1 VKLSTKRRALMVN
14 GVLAV
19 LLVAGAGMAYASLNE
34 GPRQAPTTSGAGAT
48 SRVTRTT
55 VTATVSASGSVA
67 SAKTRALSFGVGGT
81 VKEIKV
87 KPGDTVKKGQVLA
100 RLDDDAAR
108 ESVDSAKAALDAA
121 LDAGTDTAAKYSQYI
136 SARNAYREARR
147 ELAGTVIKAPFAG
160 TVTAVNGAVGG
171 SASGSASGSS
181 ASGASGSSGSSAGSR
196 GAGGGGSAQ
205 SSAGSAG
212 SSGSGGG
219 FIELA
224 DTRKLHIVGNFTEA
238 DVTRLKV
245 GQPATFTF
253 DALPGVTARGEVTLI
268 DPVARTSNNVV
279 QYAVTIA
286 MTEPPEQVRLGQTT
300 TVQVVVDQAE
310 DVLAVPTSAI
320 STAGGQSTVT
330 VLRNGVETRRRV
342 EIGVRGDAFTE
353 IRSGLNEGDQVVRRL
368 DASTTGGRGGGPGFG
383 GGPVRSGIGGGPR

>member
-1 VKLSTKRRALMVN
+1 VKLSTRRRALLVN
-14 GVLAV
+14 GALAV
-19 LLVAGAGMAYASLNE
+19 LLVAGAGVAYASLNE
-34 GPRQAPTTSGAGAT
+34 GSRPAPATSGVT
-48 SRVTRTT
+48 TRVIRTT

-67 SAKTRALSFGVGGT
+67 SARTRALSFGVGGT
-81 VKEIKV
+81 VKEINV

-108 ESVDSAKAALDAA
+108 ESVEAAKAALDAA

-171 SASGSASGSS
+171 SATGSASGSS
-181 ASGASGSSGSSAGSR
+181 ASGASRSSGSSGSSGGARGSAG
-196 GAGGGGSAQ
+196 GAGPAQ
-205 SSAGSAG
+205 SSAG
-212 SSGSGGG
+212 SSGSGNG

-224 DTRKLHIVGNFTEA
+224 DTRRLQIVGNFTEA
-238 DVTRLKV
+238 DVTRIKV

-253 DALPGVTARGEVTLI
+253 DALPGLTARGKVTLI

-286 MTEPPEQVRLGQTT
+286 MTEPPGQVRLGQTT
-300 TVQVVVDQAE
+300 TVQVVVDEAE

-330 VLRNGVETRRRV
+330 VLENGVETRRRV
-342 EIGVRGDAFTE
+342 EIGVRGDALTE

-368 DASTTGGRGGGPGFG
+368 DTTTGGRGGGFPGGGVPVRGGFG
-383 GGPVRSGIGGGPR
+383 GGPR